1 MTSNASTIIDPASQ
15 SGSLRRRLTRLSVG
29 EYLAAGFVLILIVA
43 ALFPQFLT
51 PFSPLEP
58 DEANVLSAPSLLH
71 PFGTDYLGRDLLS
84 RVIYGTSRTFTG
96 SAIAVLIGLG
106 AGTVL
111 GLLAASFG
119 GFVDAVISRI
129 IDVLLSIPG
138 LLLAMMIV
146 VSLGFGSLNAA
157 VAVGVSSVAMFTRV
171 MRSEVLAVKQLPFVE
186 ASNHLG
192 AGRVSVLIK
201 HVLPNSYS
209 PVLSLTALQF
219 GNAILWISAL
229 SFLGY
234 GAPPPLPEWGLLV
247 SEGRDYIVSSPW
259 LVLLPGLV
267 ITLAVVAISQVSQ
280 IVKGR
285 FSR

>member
-1 MTSNASTIIDPASQ
+1 MSTDIA
-15 SGSLRRRLTRLSVG
+15 RLNDLDAVPPFRQR
-29 EYLAAGFVLILIVA
+29 LAALSWSEYVALSFVAVLIVA
-43 ALFPQFLT
+43 TVAPQLLA
-51 PFSPLEP
+51 PYSPLDP
-58 DEANVLSAPSLLH
+58 DEANVLVAPSLIH

-84 RVIYGTSRTFTG
+84 RVIYGTSRTFFG
-96 SAIAVLIGLG
+96 SAVAVVIGLG

-111 GLLAASFG
+111 GLLAANFG
-119 GFVDAVISRI
+119 GWVDAVISRV

-146 VSLGFGSLNAA
+146 VSLGFGALNAA
-157 VAVGVSSVAMFTRV
+157 IAVGVSSVAMFTRV
-171 MRSEVLAVKQLPFVE
+171 MRAEVLSVKNLPFVE
-186 ASNHLG
+186 ASHHLG
-192 AGRVSVLIK
+192 ARRLAVLLG
-201 HVLPNSYS
+201 HVLPNSYTA
-209 PVLSLTALQF
+209 VLSLTALQF

-234 GAPPPLPEWGLLV
+234 GAPPPQPEWGLLV

-267 ITLAVVAISQVSQ
+267 ITLAVVAISKVSQ
-280 IVKGR
+280 IVKER

>member
-1 MTSNASTIIDPASQ
+1 MSTDIARLNDLDAVPT
-15 SGSLRRRLTRLSVG
+15 LRERLARLSWA
-29 EYLAAGFVLILIVA
+29 EYLALGFVAVLIVA
-43 ALFPQFLT
+43 TVAPQLLA
-51 PFSPLEP
+51 PYSPLDP
-58 DEANVLSAPSLLH
+58 DEANVLVAPSLIH

-84 RVIYGTSRTFTG
+84 RVIYGTSRTFFG
-96 SAIAVLIGLG
+96 SAVAVLIGLG

-111 GLLAASFG
+111 GLLAANFG
-119 GFVDAVISRI
+119 GWVDAVISRV

-171 MRSEVLAVKQLPFVE
+171 MRSEVLAVKNLPFVE
-186 ASNHLG
+186 ASHHLG
-192 AGRVSVLIK
+192 AKRLAVLLG
-201 HVLPNSYS
+201 HVLPNSYTA
-209 PVLSLTALQF
+209 VLSLTALQF

-234 GAPPPLPEWGLLV
+234 GAPPPQPEWGLLV

-267 ITLAVVAISQVSQ
+267 ITLAVVAISKVSQ
-280 IVKGR
+280 IVKER

>member
-1 MTSNASTIIDPASQ
+1 MSVDLAGLNDLDAVPTIRQRIA
-15 SGSLRRRLTRLSVG
+15 RLSPS
-29 EYLAAGFVLILIVA
+29 EYVALGFVLLLIVA
-43 ALFPQFLT
+43 TIAPQLLT
-51 PFSPLEP
+51 PYSPLDP
-58 DEANVLSAPSLLH
+58 DEANVLVAPSFTH
-71 PFGTDYLGRDLLS
+71 WFGTDYLGRDLLA
-84 RVIYGTSRTFTG
+84 RVIFGTSRTFFG
-96 SAIAVLIGLG
+96 SAVAVLIGLG
-106 AGTVL
+106 VGTVL
-111 GLLAASFG
+111 GLLAANFG
-119 GFVDAVISRI
+119 GVIDAVISRI

-171 MRSEVLAVKQLPFVE
+171 MRSEVLAVKNLPFVE
-186 ASNHLG
+186 ASHHLG
-192 AGRVSVLIK
+192 ARRANVLIK

-209 PVLSLTALQF
+209 AVLSLTALQF

-234 GAPPPLPEWGLLV
+234 GAPPPEPEWGLLV

-259 LVLLPGLV
+259 LVLLPGIV
-267 ITLAVVAISQVSQ
+267 ITLAVVAISKVSQ
-280 IVKGR
+280 IVKER

>member
-1 MTSNASTIIDPASQ
+1 MTVDIAGLNDLATVP
-15 SGSLRRRLTRLSVG
+15 SLRQRLARLSAA
-29 EYLAAGFVLILIVA
+29 EYIALGFVLLLIIA
-43 ALFPQFLT
+43 TIAPQLLAPYGALD
-51 PFSPLEP
+51 P
-58 DEANVLSAPSLLH
+58 DEANVLVPPSLAH

-84 RVIYGTSRTFTG
+84 RVIYGTSRTFFG
-96 SAIAVLIGLG
+96 SAVAVLIGLG
-106 AGTVL
+106 VGTVL
-111 GLLAASFG
+111 GLLAANFG
-119 GFVDAVISRI
+119 GVVDAVISRI

-171 MRSEVLAVKQLPFVE
+171 MRSEVLAVKHLPFVE
-186 ASNHLG
+186 ASYHLG
-192 AGRVSVLIK
+192 GRRIAVLLK
-201 HVLPNSYS
+201 HVLPNSYTA
-209 PVLSLTALQF
+209 VLSLTALQF

-234 GAPPPLPEWGLLV
+234 GAPPPEPEWGLLV

-267 ITLAVVAISQVSQ
+267 ITLAVVAISKVSQ
-280 IVKGR
+280 IVKER

>member
-1 MTSNASTIIDPASQ
+1 MSTDIARLNDLDAVPT
-15 SGSLRRRLTRLSVG
+15 LRERLARLSWA
-29 EYLAAGFVLILIVA
+29 EYLALGFVAVLIVA
-43 ALFPQFLT
+43 TVAPQLLA
-51 PFSPLEP
+51 PYSPLDP
-58 DEANVLSAPSLLH
+58 DEANVLVAPSLIH

-84 RVIYGTSRTFTG
+84 RVIYGTSRTFFG
-96 SAIAVLIGLG
+96 SAVAVLIGLG

-111 GLLAASFG
+111 GLLAANFG
-119 GFVDAVISRI
+119 GWVDAVISRI

-171 MRSEVLAVKQLPFVE
+171 MRSEVLAVKNLPFVE
-186 ASNHLG
+186 ASHHLG
-192 AGRVSVLIK
+192 ARRLAVLLG
-201 HVLPNSYS
+201 HVLPNSYTA
-209 PVLSLTALQF
+209 VLSLTALQF

-234 GAPPPLPEWGLLV
+234 GAPPPQPEWGLLV

-267 ITLAVVAISQVSQ
+267 ITLAVVAISKVSQ
-280 IVKGR
+280 IVKER

>member
-1 MTSNASTIIDPASQ
+1 MSSDLSAITETPTATTLRQRI
-15 SGSLRRRLTRLSVG
+15 SGLRPV
-29 EYLAAGFVLILIVA
+29 EYIAVGFVLVLIVA
-43 ALFPQFLT
+43 AIAPQLLT

-58 DEANVLSAPSLLH
+58 DEANVLVAPSVLH

-171 MRSEVLAVKQLPFVE
+171 MRSEVLAVKNLPFVE

-192 AGRVSVLIK
+192 AGRVAVLVK

-209 PVLSLTALQF
+209 AVLSLTALQF

-267 ITLAVVAISQVSQ
+267 ITLAVVAISQVSH

-285 FSR
+285 FSK